1 MNRNY
6 LDLTLFHVQHCCTWM
21 IIDNIHP
28 PITTTYCSDKK
39 LKIANNIMLIDYW
52 ISFMFLQ
59 PLNLDNVHPCCCT
72 VSAYLCI
79 KPLFRMSD
87 ELPWALFV
95 IQIWMNRG
103 KIGWFRTRYK
113 YHWHDGSLHCHC
125 RSSRWKKCL
134 FCSALNVYLKVFGAC
149 LKKLFINAL
158 ISMAN

>member
-1 MNRNY
+1 M
-6 LDLTLFHVQHCCTWM
+6 D
-21 IIDNIHP
+21 
-28 PITTTYCSDKK
+28 
-39 LKIANNIMLIDYW
+39 DYW
-52 ISFMFLQ
+52 QYSLTHNHHILFRSKLPTISCQLTIEFPQMFLK
-59 PLNLDNVHPCCCT
+59 PLNVDNVNVHPCCCT

-95 IQIWMNRG
+95 IQIWMDQG

-113 YHWHDGSLHCHC
+113 YHWHDASLHCHC

-134 FCSALNVYLKVFGAC
+134 FCSVLIVYLKVFGAC